1 MCGLPSFHPRDG
13 GGRSKV
19 VVVMGATGTGSRA
32 SPSTSPS
39 VSAARSSIV
48 TRCKSTPASTSSP
61 IRSLRRSALAC
72 RTTSSVSPLLTP
84 TSPPQTSV
92 VRLPC
97 CTVNLPD
104 LVVDLIARRGRL
116 PIIAGGSNSYIEELI
131 KGNGGEFCSQYERCF
146 LWVDVELPVLHGFV
160 ADRVDRMV
168 ERGMVQEVKQVF
180 DPDNNDY
187 SKGIRRAIGV
197 PEMDR
202 YFRSEGTAVD
212 EVARRRVLADAID
225 DIKTSTCRLTC
236 CQLEKIRRLRTLPG
250 WDIRRVEATEVFLK
264 KGKEAADEAWERM
277 VAGPSTQIVQELLYG
292 LKNDDLELQS
302 RGIKKDLSNKTVA
315 FTAAASALESR
326 FSTTTGLAVVGAAV

>member
-19 VVVMGATGTGSRA
+19 VVVMGATGTGKSRLA
-32 SPSTSPS
+32 IDLALRLGGEVINCDKMQVYAGLNVITNKVTPEECAGVPHYLLGVAPPDADFT
-39 VSAARSSIV
+39 AADF
-48 TRCKSTPASTSSP
+48 
-61 IRSLRRSALAC
+61 RREA
-72 RTTSSVSPLLTP
+72 TLL
-84 TSPPQTSV
+84 
-92 VRLPC
+92 
-97 CTVNLPD
+97 
-104 LVVDLIARRGRL
+104 VDLIARRGRL

-131 KGNGGEFCSQYERCF
+131 EGNGGEFCSQYDRCF
-146 LWVDVELPVLHGFV
+146 LWVDVELPVLHDFV

-168 ERGMVQEVKQVF
+168 ERGLVQEVKQVF

-187 SKGIRRAIGV
+187 SKGIRKAIGV

-212 EVARRRVLADAID
+212 EAERRRLLADAID
-225 DIKTSTCRLTC
+225 DIKASTCRLTC

-250 WDIRRVEATEVFLK
+250 WDVRRVEATEVFLK

-277 VAGPSTQIVQELLYG
+277 VAGPSTQIVQEFLYG
-292 LKNDDLELQS
+292 LKNDDLELQR

-315 FTAAASALESR
+315 FTAAASAIESR